1 MSYYI
6 PHDATE
12 TWHSQIKKKT
22 TTKLRNHV
30 ASVLTLEPLVENC
43 KLLTFLTVSS
53 VLSHVIG
60 SFRTFLTALWRFLG
74 SLHSLTT
81 ARGQIPPT
89 CWGRGSPVPDA
100 SPGTA
105 VGSRLLGA
113 SWNFHLN
120 RVIFAGKN
128 IRGPVFSE
136 SLDETVHWRL
146 CATF

>member
-22 TTKLRNHV
+22 TTKLSNHV

-113 SWNFHLN
+113 SWNFHV
-120 RVIFAGKN
+120 R
-128 IRGPVFSE
+128 VFSRFLASRWLKE
-136 SLDETVHWRL
+136 GRADQ
-146 CATF
+146 